1 MIRVTTF
8 SRYKLLILTAL
19 VEGVVLIIAL
29 LTAWFFGIKLFPLTQ
44 KIFHDIAIG
53 TLGALMPLA
62 LFVFLLSE
70 MVNNTPLLGPLKK
83 TIIND
88 IRVIFSDSRLIDL
101 FFISVFAGIAEELLF
116 RGVIQVK
123 SGIIVASIIFG
134 LLHFITPAY
143 FIIATFMGFYLGF
156 LFQYYESLLIPIQ
169 VHFVYDLGALLYL
182 RYFCNST
189 IK

>member
-1 MIRVTTF
+1 MISNTPF
-8 SRYKLLILTAL
+8 SRYKLLILTVL
-19 VEGVVLIIAL
+19 VEGVVLVTAL
-29 LTAWFFGIKLFPLTQ
+29 LMAWFFGIKLFPLTQ
-44 KIFHDIAIG
+44 KIFHDIVIG

-70 MVNNTPLLGPLKK
+70 KVNNTPLLGSLRK

-88 IRVIFSDSRLIDL
+88 IRVIFSDCRLIDL
-101 FFISVFAGIAEELLF
+101 YLISVFAGFAEELLF

-123 SGIIVASIIFG
+123 LGIIGASIIFG

-169 VHFVYDLGALLYL
+169 LHFIYDLGALLYL
-182 RYFCNST
+182 RYFYVGR
-189 IK
+189 

>member
-88 IRVIFSDSRLIDL
+88 IRIIFSEYFLTVTIQSWIFLYSLIVDS
-101 FFISVFAGIAEELLF
+101 ISPN
-116 RGVIQVK
+116 
-123 SGIIVASIIFG
+123 SILNPRI
-134 LLHFITPAY
+134 LT
-143 FIIATFMGFYLGF
+143 
-156 LFQYYESLLIPIQ
+156 
-169 VHFVYDLGALLYL
+169 
-182 RYFCNST
+182 
-189 IK
+189 